1 MQFLLRKSYTSTMLL
16 VFYAI
21 FHHKGQSI
29 FSKLQPCFPSLGA
42 LLMLNYISLYALF
55 FNKNLYKYNVINV
68 LCYFYTK
75 KFYSLNMFFTLLQG
89 ALLYPLAPKQG
100 FCLKHSYA
108 IFINKILYKYHV
120 INVLCYF
127 L

>member
-1 MQFLLRKSYTSTMLL
+1 MHFLLRKSYTSTMLL

-55 FNKNLYKYNVINV
+55 INKNLYKYNVINV
-68 LCYFYTK
+68 LCYFYATIVHAP
-75 KFYSLNMFFTLLQG
+75 
-89 ALLYPLAPKQG
+89 ALHAPA
-100 FCLKHSYA
+100 LRIA
-108 IFINKILYKYHV
+108 
-120 INVLCYF
+120 CYF